1 MTAQTTRIA
10 SVAFGVMLGAILL
23 AAWWALSPGLGGTFT
38 FDDSWNLRG
47 LEQIGNRPDW
57 ATALHYILSGFSSSL
72 GRPLAL
78 ATFAAQFHGW
88 PGHPADFIQ
97 VNILIHLLNGALLCW
112 CAVLLQRLAGRTGAG
127 AGMVALALC
136 AAWLWAPL
144 QASGVLYVVQRMALL
159 SATFMFA
166 GLALYLAGRARLPAQ
181 PRSALALM
189 TAGLGVG
196 VGLGI
201 LAKENAILLPLG
213 ILVIEATL
221 LRQVPTGALWRRWS
235 WPFLW
240 APTLVVAAY
249 LAWQLPGLFN
259 EVPGRNFTRGERL
272 LTEARVLF
280 MYLHKLVLPSLYSI
294 RLLYD
299 DLEVSRSLLS
309 PWTTLPSVLGW
320 LALTAAAIRLR
331 ARAPVFS
338 FAVLWYLA
346 HHLLEST
353 IIPLELAFEHRNYV
367 ASAGPL
373 AAGVWGLRALW
384 TSAHARRVRPVVLL
398 GAAGY
403 LAFQLTALSQS
414 ASLWGRPLELAH
426 HWGTQQPES
435 RRATMMLADT
445 LFSRGKVAAAAATLE
460 QAMERWPG
468 DPSLPLA
475 LMEMG
480 CYFRESAVPPMDR
493 LEDSLARFDA
503 QDLGTVNMLDRLVA
517 GLEDGR
523 CGRYPPAQMY
533 QIVSTVMATPAFE
546 GHHRNLHL
554 LRARIAEVAGDRRQ
568 ALDELD
574 TAIRIHPLLPLLE
587 HGMFWALEAGDEA
600 RARRYLALARTQRTL
615 NPVKVIEDRRT
626 VKRMEWV
633 MEQYVRDTLESP
645 IAEPPPPGTSAPTGP
660 QGP

>member
-1 MTAQTTRIA
+1 MRIA
-10 SVAFGVMLGAILL
+10 SVAFGLMLGACLL
-23 AAWWALSPGLGGTFT
+23 AAWWALSQGLGGKFI

-47 LEQIGNRPDW
+47 LERISERPDW
-57 ATALHYILSGFSSSL
+57 ETALHYILSGFSSAL

-78 ATFAAQFHGW
+78 ATFAPQFHSW
-88 PGHPADFIQ
+88 PMHAEDFIR

-112 CAVLLQRLAGRTGAG
+112 CALLLQRLAGRDGIGAG
-127 AGMVALALC
+127 LVALALC

-144 QASGVLYVVQRMALL
+144 QASGVLYVIQRMALL

-181 PRSALALM
+181 PRAALALM

-201 LAKENAILLPLG
+201 LAKENSILLPLG
-213 ILVIEATL
+213 ILVLEVTL
-221 LRQVPTGALWRRWS
+221 LRAFPAGPVWRRWS

-240 APTLVVAAY
+240 APTLFVAAY
-249 LAWQLPGLFN
+249 LAWQLPGLFD
-259 EVPGRNFTRGERL
+259 EVPSRGFTPGERL
-272 LTEARVLF
+272 LTESRVLF
-280 MYLHKLVLPSLYSI
+280 VYLYKLVLPSLYSI

-309 PWTTLPSVLGW
+309 PWTTLPSLLGW
-320 LALTAAAIRLR
+320 LALTVAALRLR

-353 IIPLELAFEHRNYV
+353 LIPLELAFEHRNYV
-367 ASAGPL
+367 ASVGPL
-373 AAGVWGLRALW
+373 AAGVWGLGALW

-414 ASLWGRPLELAH
+414 ASLWGRPLELAQ
-426 HWGTQQPES
+426 HWATYQPES

-445 LFSRGKVAAAAATLE
+445 YLSRGQIAAAAATLE

-468 DPSLPLA
+468 DPALPLA
-475 LMEMG
+475 LLEMG
-480 CYFRESAVPPMDR
+480 CYFRTAVVPPMSR
-493 LEDSLARFDA
+493 LEDSLERFDA
-503 QDLGTVNMLDRLVA
+503 QDLGTINLLDRLV
-517 GLEDGR
+517 GNMEDGY
-523 CGRYPPAQMY
+523 CDRYTPALMY
-533 QIVSTVMATPAFE
+533 QIVSRVMAAPAFE
-546 GHHRNLHL
+546 RHHRNLHL
-554 LRARIAEVAGDRRQ
+554 IRSRIAELAGDRRQ
-568 ALDELD
+568 ALEDLD
-574 TAIRIHPLLPLLE
+574 ASIRIQPLMSLLE
-587 HGMFWALEAGDEA
+587 HGMYWSIESGDA
-600 RARRYLALARTQRTL
+600 DRARRYLALAQAQRTL
-615 NPVKVIEDRRT
+615 NPVKAVEERRAL
-626 VKRMEWV
+626 KRMEWV
-633 MEQYVRDTLESP
+633 MEQYARDTLESP
-645 IAEPPPPGTSAPTGP
+645 IADPPPPGAPAQTET